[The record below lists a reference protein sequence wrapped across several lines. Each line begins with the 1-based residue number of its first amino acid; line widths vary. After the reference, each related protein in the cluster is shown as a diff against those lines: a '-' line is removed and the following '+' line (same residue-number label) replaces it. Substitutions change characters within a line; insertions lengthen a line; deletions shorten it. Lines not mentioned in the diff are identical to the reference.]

1 VFDWLTGF
9 VENMSYLGIALLMF
23 AENVFPPLPSELIMP
38 LAGFL
43 SAEGKLNIFF
53 AVLAGTIASTAGA
66 LFWYGV
72 GWWLG
77 AERLKRWAGRHGRWL
92 TISPEEVDHVC
103 RWFGRHGG
111 KAVFFGRLVPTI
123 RSMISVPAGIAG
135 MGLGKFLLYSVPG
148 TALWTGF
155 LAGAGYMLES
165 QYHKVSG
172 YMNPVANV
180 IMGLIVLCYLYR
192 VVTFRKTKP
201 A

>member
-1 VFDWLTGF
+1 VFDWITGI
-9 VENMSYLGIALLMF
+9 VENSGYLGIALLML
-23 AENVFPPLPSELIMP
+23 AENIFPPLPSELIMP

-43 SAEGKLNIFF
+43 SASGRLNIFLV
-53 AVLAGTIASTAGA
+53 VLAGTVASTAGA
-66 LFWYGV
+66 LFWYYV

-103 RWFGRHGG
+103 GWFDRHGG
-111 KAVFFGRLVPTI
+111 KAVFAGRLVPTV

-135 MGLGKFLLYSVPG
+135 MRLGKFLLYSVSG

-155 LAGAGYMLES
+155 LAGAGYLLES
-165 QYHKVSG
+165 QYDKVAD

-180 IMGLIVLCYLYR
+180 VMGLIVLCYLYR
-192 VVTFRKTKP
+192 VITFGKRNAT
-201 A
+201 